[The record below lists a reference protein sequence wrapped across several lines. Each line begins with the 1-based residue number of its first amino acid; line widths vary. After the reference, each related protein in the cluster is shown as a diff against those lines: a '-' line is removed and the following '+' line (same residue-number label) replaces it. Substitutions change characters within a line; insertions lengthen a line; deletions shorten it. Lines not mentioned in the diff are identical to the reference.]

1 MDPCSV
7 SIYALPRRPIL
18 PDKDQQSITSL
29 PSSLLPVPSSQDDNT
44 GPFSHSAANM
54 GSDNSG
60 KRAKTAR
67 LLVPLMAV
75 VILFLGS
82 LVFFVTESPNQVREG
97 GEEEAAQQDFK
108 TRSFAKMNDVFIKA
122 PQQALKYASE
132 EADKFV
138 HNVRPAGLAPR
149 GGLEEEEEADE
160 RPANPVASVAHV
172 IKTFERYLQELHAE
186 FDKVVVGD
194 NPEITAEEVWEA
206 FVALTQEHVLPLD
219 TEYAPPDVDPSGDTT
234 FISMA
239 TYRDENCPNTL
250 TEAFKHANKPEGLYV
265 GLVEQNCY
273 SDCRTGVLK
282 DMSIRDAPPDVDC
295 VKTFC
300 DGEMGKYCDHLRVL
314 RINESE
320 SLGPAM
326 ARYFAAKLWHGESYY
341 MQIDAHMFFAENW
354 DLELKKMMAVADR
367 PNPIITNY
375 PPPDGWKWE
384 RTVGLRMCEGY
395 FTEPGIEAQIV
406 RLEGSREFESTE
418 PATPRFA
425 PYIAAGFFFTSGQFV
440 VDVPFDPYLPWV
452 FMGEEILLSSRAFT
466 NGYHI
471 FSPTIN
477 VLAHIYVRRNKPKFW
492 ETVGRAFKRPGFHN
506 RLNTIVIRRVKNLL
520 EYPETDDEL
529 VWPKSLIVDKP
540 MYGMGTERTLA
551 QYMEMV
557 GLDQVAKTSKK
568 LEWCHKGELPPVLL
582 RIEEEE
588 RMAGKE
594 LGKRKRRRK
603 ERKSVGTAVDRK

>member
-1 MDPCSV
+1 
-7 SIYALPRRPIL
+7 
-18 PDKDQQSITSL
+18 
-29 PSSLLPVPSSQDDNT
+29 
-44 GPFSHSAANM
+44 M

-60 KRAKTAR
+60 KRAKHAR
-67 LLVPLMAV
+67 LLVPLLAV
-75 VILFLGS
+75 VILLLGS

-97 GEEEAAQQDFK
+97 GEEGGEETAQQDFK
-108 TRSFAKMNDVFIKA
+108 ARSFAKMNDVFIKA

-132 EADKFV
+132 EAGKFA
-138 HNVRPAGLAPR
+138 HNVRPGGLMPR
-149 GGLEEEEEADE
+149 GEQEEEEEEADQG
-160 RPANPVASVAHV
+160 PPKPVASVAHV
-172 IKTFERYLQELHAE
+172 LKTFDEYLQVLHAE

-194 NPEITAEEVWEA
+194 NPEITAEEVWEK
-206 FVALTQEHVLPLD
+206 FVALTQKHVLPLD
-219 TEYAPPDVDPSGDTT
+219 TEHSAPPVDPSGDTT

-250 TEAFKHANKPEGLYV
+250 TEAFKYADKPEGLYV

-273 SDCRTGVLK
+273 SNCRTGVLK
-282 DMSIRDAPPDVDC
+282 DLSIRDAPPDVDC

-300 DGEMGKYCDHLRVL
+300 DGEMGQYCDHLRVL

-341 MQIDAHMFFAENW
+341 MQIDAHMFLAENW

-375 PPPDGWKWE
+375 PPPDGWKWQ

-395 FTEPGIEAQIV
+395 FTDPGIEAQIV
-406 RLEGSREFESTE
+406 RLEGSSQFDSTE
-418 PATPRFA
+418 PPTPRFA
-425 PYIAAGFFFTSGQFV
+425 PYIAAGFLFTSGSFV
-440 VDVPFDPYLPWV
+440 VDVPFDPYLPWI

-471 FSPTIN
+471 FSPTVN

-506 RLNTIVIRRVKNLL
+506 RLNAIVIRRVKNLL
-520 EYPETDDEL
+520 EYPENDDEL
-529 VWPKSLIVDKP
+529 LWPQTLNVDKAI
-540 MYGMGTERTLA
+540 YGMGSERTFD

-557 GLDQVAKTSKK
+557 GLDQVAKTNKK
-568 LEWCHKGELPPVLL
+568 LDWCHKGEVPPVLL

-588 RMAGKE
+588 RLAEKDGREGGK
-594 LGKRKRRRK
+594 KRRRK
-603 ERKSVGTAVDRK
+603 AGRKGVRTAVGR